1 MLIDA
6 ALFLSR
12 NRVHRNHTFRAVQV
26 HNLATG
32 VIALLVVSFL
42 VATMTFLAITEAGK
56 RFHVDHIAKET
67 IRPLPKINPIF
78 RSRGSQRGQLLQ
90 LPSVQIRLLH
100 LHIHDARIVPL
111 QEEPVSLQRP
121 QGQSQTRKRERIARK
136 TTRSCPRCRR
146 NFSMRKRRYGKTRKI
161 DALC

>member
-56 RFHVDHIAKET
+56 RFHVDHIAKYT
-67 IRPLPKINPIF
+67 
-78 RSRGSQRGQLLQ
+78 
-90 LPSVQIRLLH
+90 
-100 LHIHDARIVPL
+100 
-111 QEEPVSLQRP
+111 SLRDYDPPAEHQP
-121 QGQSQTRKRERIARK
+121 H
-136 TTRSCPRCRR
+136 
-146 NFSMRKRRYGKTRKI
+146 F
-161 DALC
+161 

>member
-56 RFHVDHIAKET
+56 RFHVDHIAK
-67 IRPLPKINPIF
+67 
-78 RSRGSQRGQLLQ
+78 
-90 LPSVQIRLLH
+90 
-100 LHIHDARIVPL
+100 
-111 QEEPVSLQRP
+111 
-121 QGQSQTRKRERIARK
+121 
-136 TTRSCPRCRR
+136 
-146 NFSMRKRRYGKTRKI
+146 
-161 DALC
+161 